1 MRSEPPEPSKPYAP
15 PRLLAFD
22 TSTETMTI
30 AACGPAGDAVWA
42 GLGGAAASASLLPQ
56 AAQLLAQAGLAWHDL
71 DAIAFGA
78 GPGAFTGLRTACAVA
93 QGLAFGLGCPV
104 LPLDS
109 LALVAEDTGWHD
121 GLVWVAMD
129 ARMDEIYAA
138 AYRWQGTPP
147 RWHAD
152 AAPALYTLAAL
163 ADRWA
168 LQPPARIAGS
178 ALTVFDG
185 RLPVGSAVLAPQA
198 TQRAAALL
206 RLARRAWAQGGAIDP
221 ALALPTYLRDKV
233 AQTSAER
240 AERAR
245 SRPES
250 RAVSRPDAADSLAAR
265 PAGPR
270 P

>member
-1 MRSEPPEPSKPYAP
+1 MRPEPPEPSKPYAP

-30 AACGPAGDAVWA
+30 AACGPAGDVVWA
-42 GLGGAAASASLLPQ
+42 GPGGAAASGSLLPR
-56 AAQLLAQAGLAWHDL
+56 ATQLLVQAGLAWHDL
-71 DAIAFGA
+71 DAVAFGA

-129 ARMDEIYAA
+129 ARMDEVYAA
-138 AYRWQGTPP
+138 AYHWQGTPP

-168 LQPPARIAGS
+168 AQPPARIAGS
-178 ALTVFDG
+178 ALAAFEG
-185 RLPVGSAVLAPQA
+185 RLPVGSAALAPQA

-206 RLARRAWAQGGAIDP
+206 RLARQAWALGEAIDP
-221 ALALPTYLRDKV
+221 ALALPTYVRDTV
-233 AQTSAER
+233 AQTPAER
-240 AERAR
+240 AERAA
-245 SRPES
+245 SRT
-250 RAVSRPDAADSLAAR
+250 VSRSNVS
-265 PAGPR
+265 AGPAEPR